1 MESLDSLHSWVL
13 FQPFGMLPLGL
24 VPWLVCVRA
33 KGNFITFSFQQ
44 LEGRVIAQLRW
55 AILIKWNS
63 NYSFWWVM
71 QISKN
76 GHRLHFW
83 LWNLGSICALRNGK
97 ASGPCAPSAEQLT
110 LQLGAWSLP
119 WPPGLRSSVRWKQLW
134 GFQGTFL
141 QPFPA
146 WLSAPSS

>member
-55 AILIKWNS
+55 DIFDKMKFKVQFLMSHADLKIDTD
-63 NYSFWWVM
+63 
-71 QISKN
+71 
-76 GHRLHFW
+76 
-83 LWNLGSICALRNGK
+83 SIFDF
-97 ASGPCAPSAEQLT
+97 ET
-110 LQLGAWSLP
+110 
-119 WPPGLRSSVRWKQLW
+119 
-134 GFQGTFL
+134 
-141 QPFPA
+141 
-146 WLSAPSS
+146 